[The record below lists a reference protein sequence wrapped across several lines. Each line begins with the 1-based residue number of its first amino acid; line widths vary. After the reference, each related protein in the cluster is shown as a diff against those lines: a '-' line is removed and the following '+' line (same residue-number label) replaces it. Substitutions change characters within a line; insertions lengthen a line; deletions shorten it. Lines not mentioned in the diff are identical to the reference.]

1 MSACRNEN
9 VHLSLGLGI
18 TKGQIGQIKS
28 HFVNRHLGSS
38 QKVLRSRNGKI
49 MMISIWISVT
59 EQSLAMTLAQSLRVG
74 LATDTGGG
82 CIPEFTNG
90 EKSLIVLQP
99 DVYKLY
105 TIHTSN

>member
-59 EQSLAMTLAQSLRVG
+59 EQSLAMTLAQSL
-74 LATDTGGG
+74 LAAGKP
-82 CIPEFTNG
+82 CHPMS
-90 EKSLIVLQP
+90 SLGQSLR
-99 DVYKLY
+99 
-105 TIHTSN
+105 